1 MIDLHIHSTASDGE
15 CLPYQI
21 PIFGKESNVTALAL
35 TDHDTTD
42 GLDEFLESAADV
54 GVMGIPG
61 VELSCASSGIDKVH
75 IVGLFINHRDSGFLG
90 TLEQIR
96 NWRDERNLKIIQ
108 KLDECEKHIEL
119 SEVMEVARSKRGSV
133 GEVVLGR
140 PHIAEVMVRRGYCKD
155 IKAAFRDYLGKN
167 QKAYVPRQT
176 LDAVDG
182 IAAIHSA
189 GGLAIWA
196 HSMTSVKSHT
206 VVTELCGKFKEYGLD
221 GMEVIYSDFT
231 PNDTEFAMSCARQFG
246 FLMSGG
252 TDFHGEK
259 VTPGIRIGEGRGD
272 GFAVPE
278 SFLEAMMKQRSASAH

>member
-42 GLDEFLESAADV
+42 GLDEFLESANDV
-54 GVMGIPG
+54 GVRGIPG

-75 IVGLFINHRDSGFLG
+75 IVGLFINHKDRGLLD

-108 KLDECEKHIEL
+108 KLDDCDRHIEL

-140 PHIAEVMVRRGYCKD
+140 PHIAEVMVRRGYCRD

-176 LDAVDG
+176 LDVVNG

-196 HSMTSVKSHT
+196 HSMTSVNSRT
-206 VVTELCGKFKEYGLD
+206 IVTELCKKFKEYGLD
-221 GMEVIYSDFT
+221 GMEVIYPDFT
-231 PNDTEFAMSCARQFG
+231 PADTVFAMNCAKNFG

-259 VTPGIRIGEGRGD
+259 VTPGIRIGEGKGD

-278 SFLEAMMKQRSASAH
+278 SFIDAMLKRVEQSI

>member
-42 GLDEFLESAADV
+42 GLDEFLESASDV
-54 GVMGIPG
+54 GVRGIPG
-61 VELSCASSGIDKVH
+61 VELSCSSSGIDKVH
-75 IVGLFINHRDSGFLG
+75 IVGLFINHKDSGLLD

-96 NWRDERNLKIIQ
+96 NWRDERNLKIIR
-108 KLDECEKHIEL
+108 KLDECGRHIEL
-119 SEVMEVARSKRGSV
+119 SEVMEVARCKRGSV

-140 PHIAEVMVRRGYCKD
+140 PHIAEVMVKRGYCRD
-155 IKAAFRDYLGKN
+155 IKSAFRDYLGKN

-176 LDAVDG
+176 LDAANG

-196 HSMTSVKSHT
+196 HSMTTVKSHML
-206 VVTELCGKFKEYGLD
+206 VTELCRKFKEFGLD
-221 GMEVIYSDFT
+221 GMEVVYPDFS
-231 PNDTEFAMSCARQFG
+231 PSDTEFAIKCAENFN
-246 FLMSGG
+246 LLKSGG

-259 VTPGIRIGEGRGD
+259 VTPGIRIGEGRGE

-278 SFLEAMMKQRSASAH
+278 AFLEAMGR

>member
-42 GLDEFLESAADV
+42 GLDEFLESARDV
-54 GVMGIPG
+54 GVRGIPG
-61 VELSCASSGIDKVH
+61 VELSCSSSGIDKVH
-75 IVGLFINHRDSGFLG
+75 IVGLFINHKDSGLLD

-96 NWRDERNLKIIQ
+96 NWRDERNLKIIR
-108 KLDECEKHIEL
+108 KLDECDRHIEL
-119 SEVMEVARSKRGSV
+119 SEVEDVARSKRGSV
-133 GEVVLGR
+133 GEIVLGR
-140 PHIAEVMVRRGYCKD
+140 PHIAEVMVRHGYCKD

-182 IAAIHSA
+182 IKAIHSA

-196 HSMTSVKSHT
+196 HSMTTVKSHAI
-206 VVTELCGKFKEYGLD
+206 VTELCEKFKGFGLD
-221 GMEVIYSDFT
+221 GMEVIYPDFT
-231 PNDTEFAMSCARQFG
+231 PNETAFVMNCAKEFG

-259 VTPGIRIGEGRGD
+259 VTPGIRIGEGKGD

-278 SFLEAMMKQRSASAH
+278 TFLEAMKR

>member
-1 MIDLHIHSTASDGE
+1 MIDLHLHSTASDGE

-21 PIFGKESNVTALAL
+21 PIFGKESGVSAIAL

-54 GVMGIPG
+54 GVRGVPG
-61 VELSCASSGIDKVH
+61 VELSCSSSGIDKVH
-75 IVGLFINHRDSGFLG
+75 IVGLFIDHKDKGLLD
-90 TLEQIR
+90 TLFQIR
-96 NWRDERNLKIIQ
+96 NWRDERNILILK
-108 KLDECEKHIEL
+108 KLDEYKRHIEL

-140 PHIAEVMVRRGYCKD
+140 PHIAEVMVRHHYCRD
-155 IKAAFRDYLGKN
+155 IKAAFRDFLGKN

-176 LDAVDG
+176 LDAKNG
-182 IAAIHSA
+182 IEAIHSA

-196 HSMTSVKSHT
+196 HPLTTVKSHSM
-206 VVTELCGKFKEYGLD
+206 VTELCTKFKEFGLD
-221 GMEVIYSDFT
+221 GMEVIYPDFT
-231 PNDTEFAMSCARQFG
+231 PNDMEFAMQCARDFG
-246 FLMSGG
+246 LLKSGG

-259 VTPGIRIGEGRGD
+259 VTPGIRIGVGKGD

-278 SFLEAMMKQRSASAH
+278 SFLEAMGR